1 MPWSTLD
8 VASPERE
15 YSPDSCP
22 GGIYKPFMSDYRSE
36 RERAR
41 ASLCRMLNVSYGAA
55 STDRL
60 DFFPASFADTPVLVF
75 FHGGYW
81 QELSKDDSSLPV
93 SSARHHRYQ
102 EMTYHQQV
110 LFERNRL

>member
-22 GGIYKPFMSDYRSE
+22 GGISKPFMSDYRSE

-55 STDRL
+55 SIDRL

-75 FHGGYW
+75 FTEAIGRRFPKKTRAFQYLAPAIIGI
-81 QELSKDDSSLPV
+81 K
-93 SSARHHRYQ
+93 R
-102 EMTYHQQV
+102 
-110 LFERNRL
+110 